1 MATNMWSLLGKEPSD
16 ALTAELIRE
25 EQLLAIRGNTP
36 IMMIANACNS
46 FIFLIA
52 AWGTSAFNIALLWS
66 SALLSASGYV
76 LFKRLARPSATRR
89 RGQRSEPI
97 KNAIS
102 NALILSVLWAA
113 LPLFFFEDANSGGR
127 FLIACLVAGML
138 GGGAFA
144 LASIPLAALSFTGP
158 LALASF
164 VTLVRAG
171 GKEYLLAAV
180 ILAVYTAVL
189 LKAVWSYAEQL
200 KARVRSE
207 FARTAELTAASN
219 AKSEFLANM
228 SHEIRTPLNGILGLA
243 QLLERETLAPEQSSM
258 VRRIRQAGQTL
269 LGIVNDVL
277 DFSKIEAGR
286 IRLEPRPFDLA
297 PILAQ
302 IDSLLGSAARD
313 KGLELRIE
321 APAQFEGMLIGD
333 PLRLEQVLMNL
344 VGNAI
349 KFTEQGNI
357 QLRVEIL
364 ELSPLN
370 ARLRFNVRD
379 TGIGI
384 AQEQIASLFE
394 PFTQADSAITRR
406 FGGTGLGLSISK
418 SLVELIGGRIGVE
431 SAPGVGSTFWFEA
444 PFGRSSKEPEA
455 PAPPARPSPAT
466 EQKRLAG
473 LRCLVVDDSRMNR
486 EVVERML
493 TREGARVTLAGD
505 GQQALQYLRAQ
516 NQAFD
521 TVLMDIQMP
530 VMDGLTATR
539 AIRNEL
545 GLRGLPVI
553 ALSAGV
559 LNEQQKRVHEAG
571 ADDFLSKPVDLE
583 ELVSAVVRWTGR
595 AEKTAASETDP
606 PGVGFPAIP
615 GLNIDRAIASLGNEP
630 GVLRAFMRNF
640 VDEFGVMEPLLR
652 ESFARGDHQAAA
664 QQLHALRGAAG
675 YLGADD
681 LVARAKELETAI
693 LEHRPD
699 FGSQLV
705 DFEKS
710 FHRLIEDIEATLRQS
725 DASELW
731 RS

>member
-1 MATNMWSLLGKEPSD
+1 MATNMRSFLGKEPSD
-16 ALTAELIRE
+16 ASTADLIRE
-25 EQLLAIRGNTP
+25 EQLLAVRSNTP
-36 IMMIANACNS
+36 TMMIANACNA

-52 AWGTSAFNIALLWS
+52 AWETPAFKMALLWS
-66 SALLSASGYV
+66 AGLLAASGYV
-76 LFKRLARPSATRR
+76 LFKRLKRPSASRR
-89 RGQRSEPI
+89 RGPRSDPM
-97 KNAIS
+97 KRAIF

-113 LPLFFFEDANSGGR
+113 LPLFFFEDASSGER
-127 FLIACLVAGML
+127 FLIACLDAGML
-138 GGGAFA
+138 CGGAFA
-144 LASIPLAALSFTGP
+144 LASIPVAALSFAGP
-158 LALASF
+158 IALASF
-164 VTLVRAG
+164 VTLVRVD
-171 GKEYLLAAV
+171 GKDYLLAAV
-180 ILAVYTAVL
+180 ILALYTAVL
-189 LKAVWSYAEQL
+189 LKAVWSYANQL

-243 QLLERETLAPEQSSM
+243 QLLERETLAPDQSAM

-286 IRLEPRPFDLA
+286 IRLELRPFDLA
-297 PILAQ
+297 AILAQ
-302 IDSLLGSAARD
+302 TDSLLGSAARD
-313 KGLELRIE
+313 KGLELHIV
-321 APAQFEGMLIGD
+321 APARFEGLLIGD
-333 PLRLEQVLMNL
+333 ALRLEQVLMNL

-357 QLRVEIL
+357 QLLVEIL
-364 ELSPLN
+364 ELSPSN

-384 AQEQIASLFE
+384 AHEQIASLFE
-394 PFTQADSAITRR
+394 PFTQANSAITRR

-418 SLVELIGGRIGVE
+418 SLVELIGGSIGVE
-431 SAPGVGSTFWFEA
+431 STPGVGSTFWFEA
-444 PFGRSSKEPEA
+444 PFGRSSKEPAA
-455 PAPPARPSPAT
+455 PAPPSPPVV
-466 EQKRLAG
+466 EKRLAG

-545 GLRGLPVI
+545 GLWRLPVI

-595 AEKTAASETDP
+595 TEMAAASEADCSSI
-606 PGVGFPAIP
+606 GFLTIP
-615 GLNIDRAIASLGNEP
+615 GIKIDRAIASLGDDP
-630 GVLRAFMRNF
+630 AVLRAFMRSF
-640 VDEFGVMEPLLR
+640 VDEFGGMVPQLR
-652 ESFARGDHQAAA
+652 ESLARGDRLAAA
-664 QQLHALRGAAG
+664 QQLHALQGAAG

-681 LVARAKELETAI
+681 LASRAKELETAI
-693 LEHRPD
+693 LEHHAD
-699 FGSQLV
+699 FGPRLV
-705 DFEKS
+705 DLEES
-710 FHRLIEDIEATLRQS
+710 LHRLTDDIDATLRQS
-725 DASELW
+725 DA
-731 RS
+731 